1 MAELQRFQQEALA
14 AYALGTITGPTSTGR
29 GGSST
34 SPSLLLSPQGLQPI
48 NFDQPVPQNLRSA
61 TTQSAS
67 RFTYDPSRSSGAFE
81 TAGSDTCG
89 HHADG
94 RQQFGQYRPYAQCQ
108 RSQYWVCHQ
117 RHDGWSGERADR
129 DGYDR
134 QQLGRDGRNIYHDG
148 GQQCVVGKCQPD
160 ECPSA
165 ERRQLHGDGGRL
177 KRARH
182 CNGAGLAERD
192 S

>member
-29 GGSST
+29 RRIEYITFIIAFAAGAPTNQFRPT
-34 SPSLLLSPQGLQPI
+34 SAAKFAERNDTVG
-48 NFDQPVPQNLRSA
+48 V
-61 TTQSAS
+61 